1 MTTHSIPPVLRHWRV
16 VAVLA
21 GAAALMAG
29 STLAAPSDPATAM
42 GFHTIAPVRVLDTR
56 DGTGA
61 EQAPIGSNATID
73 VVIPDLPDDA
83 EAVALNVTVLHGT
96 QQSHLKVWAKGGD
109 VPGTANI
116 NWTNAGPVGNSMV
129 VAVDADHTVSVYNFR
144 GTVDVVFDMVGYYAP
159 GAAGPVGP
167 EGPMGA
173 EGPVGIEGPIGP
185 QGIPGVS
192 PGAVFAYASNQ
203 AAEIVL
209 QYPAAGNLVTFDQ
222 PAILAGSE
230 TSVIAAGPDVDNEL
244 DAGEF
249 LVSAGGTYKVS
260 FSVTGTEDNQ
270 FDITVNGVVV
280 ATFGAAGGT
289 PNVGTAMVTVP
300 DLGIIALRNST
311 STGIIVDDVPA
322 EVGGVHLPAPI
333 GGTGTSVNAWI
344 LIEQVS
350 ASAPA

>member
-61 EQAPIGSNATID
+61 PLAPIGSDTTIN
-73 VVIPDLPDDA
+73 VIIPGLPDDA
-83 EAVALNVTVLHGT
+83 QAVALNVTVLHGT

-129 VAVDADHTVSVYNFR
+129 VGVDVDHTVSVYNFR
-144 GTVDVVFDMVGYYAP
+144 GTVDVVFDLVGYYAP

-167 EGPMGA
+167 EGPIGP

-192 PGAVFAYASNQ
+192 PGAVFAYAANE
-203 AAEIVL
+203 AAETLL
-209 QYPAAGNLVTFDQ
+209 QYPDPSSLVTFDQ
-222 PAILAGSE
+222 PAVLAS
-230 TSVIAAGPDVDNEL
+230 TLDSIIVAGPSVDNDL
-244 DAGEF
+244 VAGEF
-249 LVSAGGTYKVS
+249 LVSTGGTYRVS

-280 ATFGAAGGT
+280 ATFGALGGT
-289 PNVGTAMVTVP
+289 PTVGTAMVTVA
-300 DLGIIALRNST
+300 DGSVFALRNST
-311 STGIIVDDVPA
+311 STGVLIE
-322 EVGGVHLPAPI
+322 EVTGVHLPTHV
-333 GGTGTSVNAWI
+333 GGTGDSINAWI

-350 ASAPA
+350 ASTPG